1 MPFAVALP
9 PQPAADPSRQL
20 DRMEREIERLDSLI
34 SQVLKLARLSGTDA
48 PFEREAFDV
57 DEMIEEVV
65 RDANFEGAAKG
76 CMVRTLGAANSSV
89 NGSRELLRSA
99 IENVLR
105 NAVRYSPQ
113 GARGDSGLTVSV
125 RDQGPGV
132 PESEVERIF
141 EPFYRVAESR
151 DRDTG
156 GEGIGLAIT
165 AQVMKAHGGSAKAV
179 NCQGGGFEV
188 RLNLP
193 QAALAVYSAA

>member
-1 MPFAVALP
+1 
-9 PQPAADPSRQL
+9 
-20 DRMEREIERLDSLI
+20 MEREIERLDSLI
-34 SQVLKLARLSGTDA
+34 SQVLKLARLSGTDT

-76 CMVRTLGAANSSV
+76 CTVRTLGAAKSSV
-89 NGSRELLRSA
+89 NGSRDLLRSA

-105 NAVRYSPQ
+105 NAVRYSPK
-113 GARGDSGLTVSV
+113 GARVDVAVERSEAGLTVSV

-132 PESEVERIF
+132 PESEVQRIF

-165 AQVMKAHGGSAKAV
+165 SRVMRAHGGSASAD
-179 NCQGGGFEV
+179 NRTGGGFEV
-188 RLNLP
+188 RLSLP
-193 QAALAVYSAA
+193 LAALAA